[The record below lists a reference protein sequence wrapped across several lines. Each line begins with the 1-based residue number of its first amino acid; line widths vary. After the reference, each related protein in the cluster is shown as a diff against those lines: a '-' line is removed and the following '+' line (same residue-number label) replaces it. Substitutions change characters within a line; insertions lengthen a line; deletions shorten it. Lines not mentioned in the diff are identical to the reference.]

1 MGIYQIWQWFRRF
14 CPIICK
20 LIYIKAHKFSVMRL
34 AKSMIA
40 INLANVSGVSLL
52 MSKKLL
58 IGLAV
63 TSLSLVACSKE
74 GDFKKAI
81 NVNLSQDPLRV

>member
-1 MGIYQIWQWFRRF
+1 M
-14 CPIICK
+14 
-20 LIYIKAHKFSVMRL
+20 
-34 AKSMIA
+34 
-40 INLANVSGVSLL
+40 L
-52 MSKKLL
+52 MNKKLL
-58 IGLAV
+58 ITLAV